1 MNLST
6 IIFAL
11 GGAISVALAD
21 FFLKLSS
28 GRISSNLVT
37 LVYALAAT
45 LIPTAWVLWDKYH
58 GAPLVFTREGAW
70 LGVLVGLSFS
80 LAVVFFSLT
89 FATGVNL
96 SIATPAIRIV
106 AIVLASALG
115 IIVLRED
122 FTLRYAL
129 GVVLAGAGIYL
140 IVTR

>member
-1 MNLST
+1 MNVST
-6 IIFAL
+6 ILFAL

-28 GRISSNLVT
+28 GRISTNLVT
-37 LVYALAAT
+37 LIYALTAT
-45 LIPTAWVLWDKYH
+45 AIPTIWVLWSKYQNET
-58 GAPLVFTREGAW
+58 LTFTREGAL
-70 LGVLVGLSFS
+70 LGVVVGIAFS

-115 IIVLRED
+115 ILVLRED

>member
-6 IIFAL
+6 LLFAL

-21 FFLKLSS
+21 FFLKLST

-37 LVYALAAT
+37 LIYALTAT
-45 LIPTAWVLWDKYH
+45 AIPTAWVLWDKYH
-58 GAPLVFTREGAW
+58 GAPPMFTRDGAF
-70 LGVLVGLSFS
+70 LGVLVGISFS

-89 FATGVNL
+89 FATGASL

-115 IIVLRED
+115 ILVLHED

-129 GVVLAGAGIYL
+129 GVALAGAGIYL

>member
-1 MNLST
+1 LNVST
-6 IIFAL
+6 LLFAI
-11 GGAISVALAD
+11 GGAVSVALAD
-21 FFLKLSS
+21 FFLKLST
-28 GRISSNLVT
+28 GRIGSNLVT
-37 LVYALAAT
+37 LIYALTAT
-45 LIPTAWVLWDKYH
+45 LIPTAWVLWDNFH
-58 GAPLVFTREGAW
+58 GVPLLFTREGAL
-70 LGVLVGLSFS
+70 LGVLVGIAFS

-89 FATGVNL
+89 FATGASL

-115 IIVLRED
+115 VLVLREN

>member
-37 LVYALAAT
+37 LVYALTAT
-45 LIPTAWVLWDKYH
+45 LIPTVWVLWDKYH

-115 IIVLRED
+115 ILVLRED

>member
-1 MNLST
+1 M
-6 IIFAL
+6 
-11 GGAISVALAD
+11 
-21 FFLKLSS
+21 
-28 GRISSNLVT
+28 
-37 LVYALAAT
+37 
-45 LIPTAWVLWDKYH
+45 
-58 GAPLVFTREGAW
+58 
-70 LGVLVGLSFS
+70 LVGIAFS

-115 IIVLRED
+115 IMVLREE

>member
-1 MNLST
+1 LNLST
-6 IIFAL
+6 ILFAL

-37 LVYALAAT
+37 LVYALTAT

-58 GAPLVFTREGAW
+58 GAPLILTREGAL
-70 LGVLVGLSFS
+70 LGMLVGISFS

-96 SIATPAIRIV
+96 SIAIPAIRIV

-115 IIVLRED
+115 ILILRED
-122 FTLRYAL
+122 FTWRYAL